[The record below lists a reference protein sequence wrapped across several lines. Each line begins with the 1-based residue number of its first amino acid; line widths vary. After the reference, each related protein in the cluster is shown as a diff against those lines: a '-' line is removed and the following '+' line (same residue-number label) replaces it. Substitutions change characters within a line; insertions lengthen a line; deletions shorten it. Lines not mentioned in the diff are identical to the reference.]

1 MVWSIVNRSFTWFS
15 LHWGHR
21 LHEHNSQTNTV
32 SNGHIEHCFTL
43 YWLLFVFMIRM
54 IQVSIHSLPK
64 KIKSFKYFVLQ
75 RIRWINLIFPRMCVL
90 FKIKAVVLYKK
101 YLSGRWFESNLV
113 FKCLNGIHIVPTTW
127 YSFFVYLGLR
137 FSKKKQKKQK
147 RASWPLSAQVL
158 LTCLFHDKTFVN
170 V

>member
-1 MVWSIVNRSFTWFS
+1 
-15 LHWGHR
+15 
-21 LHEHNSQTNTV
+21 
-32 SNGHIEHCFTL
+32 
-43 YWLLFVFMIRM
+43 
-54 IQVSIHSLPK
+54 
-64 KIKSFKYFVLQ
+64 
-75 RIRWINLIFPRMCVL
+75 MCVL

-137 FSKKKQKKQK
+137 FSKKNQKKQK

>member
-1 MVWSIVNRSFTWFS
+1 
-15 LHWGHR
+15 
-21 LHEHNSQTNTV
+21 
-32 SNGHIEHCFTL
+32 
-43 YWLLFVFMIRM
+43 M

-101 YLSGRWFESNLV
+101 YLSGSWFESNWV

-127 YSFFVYLGLR
+127 YSFFVYLGR
-137 FSKKKQKKQK
+137 FSKKKTKKNPCIMSTIG
-147 RASWPLSAQVL
+147 ASSLDVSVS
-158 LTCLFHDKTFVN
+158 
-170 V
+170 